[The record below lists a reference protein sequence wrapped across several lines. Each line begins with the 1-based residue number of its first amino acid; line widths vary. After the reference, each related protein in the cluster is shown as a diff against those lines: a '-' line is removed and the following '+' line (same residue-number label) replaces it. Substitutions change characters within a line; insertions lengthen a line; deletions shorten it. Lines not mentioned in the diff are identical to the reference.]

1 MPSGLRKRC
10 GTSPSPGCVSAWRI
24 RSPFFF
30 ITEPPAEKVIRAK
43 TICQRDNVPPY
54 IIGGL
59 PALRGRV
66 FMLLAVGTLV
76 CNIPMLDK
84 PKRRPPPQSLALANR
99 GQKALVVRQA
109 RSLPWRAP
117 AARDGQGRS

>member
-1 MPSGLRKRC
+1 
-10 GTSPSPGCVSAWRI
+10 GTSPSSGCVSAWRF

-30 ITEPPAEKVIRAK
+30 ITEPPVEKVIRAK

-66 FMLLAVGTLV
+66 FMLLAVAHWFAISRCSTNRDAG
-76 CNIPMLDK
+76 
-84 PKRRPPPQSLALANR
+84 RPPQSLALANR
-99 GQKALVVRQA
+99 GQKSLVVRQA